1 MTVLVTGGCGYIG
14 AHVVHALHQAGER
27 VVVVDDLSYG
37 KPARIEGARLYGMDI
52 AAPGAGDRL
61 AEILDAEDV
70 DSVIHFAARKQVGE
84 SVEKPLW
91 YYQQNIN
98 GMLNVL
104 EQPFGIRFCALRY
117 FNVAG
122 CGPVELEDPAILNLI
137 PMLFDRLKK
146 GKAPAIFGD
155 DYPTPDGTC
164 VRDYIH
170 VSDLADAHIAAL
182 KYLDRD
188 ERKYDAFNVGTGEGT
203 SVRQIVD
210 EVKKVTGLPF
220 TEAVMARRA
229 GDPPHL
235 IGSPKRINEELGWHA
250 KYDVEDIVKS
260 AWDAWQANP
269 EHHIDVATWKQVS

>member
-1 MTVLVTGGCGYIG
+1 M
-14 AHVVHALHQAGER
+14 
-27 VVVVDDLSYG
+27 
-37 KPARIEGARLYGMDI
+37 
-52 AAPGAGDRL
+52 
-61 AEILDAEDV
+61 
-70 DSVIHFAARKQVGE
+70 
-84 SVEKPLW
+84 
-91 YYQQNIN
+91 
-98 GMLNVL
+98 
-104 EQPFGIRFCALRY
+104 
-117 FNVAG
+117 AG

-137 PMLFDRLKK
+137 PMLFNRLKQ

-220 TEAVMARRA
+220 EETVMARRA

-235 IGSPKRINEELGWHA
+235 IGSPKRINEEMGWHA

-269 EHHIDVATWKQVS
+269 EHHIDVETWKQTD

>member
-1 MTVLVTGGCGYIG
+1 M
-14 AHVVHALHQAGER
+14 
-27 VVVVDDLSYG
+27 
-37 KPARIEGARLYGMDI
+37 
-52 AAPGAGDRL
+52 
-61 AEILDAEDV
+61 
-70 DSVIHFAARKQVGE
+70 
-84 SVEKPLW
+84 
-91 YYQQNIN
+91 
-98 GMLNVL
+98 
-104 EQPFGIRFCALRY
+104 
-117 FNVAG
+117 
-122 CGPVELEDPAILNLI
+122 ELEDPTILNLI

-269 EHHIDVATWKQVS
+269 EHHIDIATWKQVG

>member
-1 MTVLVTGGCGYIG
+1 M
-14 AHVVHALHQAGER
+14 
-27 VVVVDDLSYG
+27 
-37 KPARIEGARLYGMDI
+37 
-52 AAPGAGDRL
+52 
-61 AEILDAEDV
+61 
-70 DSVIHFAARKQVGE
+70 
-84 SVEKPLW
+84 
-91 YYQQNIN
+91 
-98 GMLNVL
+98 
-104 EQPFGIRFCALRY
+104 
-117 FNVAG
+117 AG
-122 CGPVELEDPAILNLI
+122 CGPVELEEPSILNLS

-188 ERKYDAFNVGTGEGT
+188 ERKYDAFIVGTGECT

-220 TEAVMARRA
+220 EETVMARRA

-235 IGSPKRINEELGWHA
+235 IGAP
-250 KYDVEDIVKS
+250 
-260 AWDAWQANP
+260 
-269 EHHIDVATWKQVS
+269 

>member
-1 MTVLVTGGCGYIG
+1 
-14 AHVVHALHQAGER
+14 
-27 VVVVDDLSYG
+27 
-37 KPARIEGARLYGMDI
+37 
-52 AAPGAGDRL
+52 
-61 AEILDAEDV
+61 
-70 DSVIHFAARKQVGE
+70 
-84 SVEKPLW
+84 
-91 YYQQNIN
+91 
-98 GMLNVL
+98 
-104 EQPFGIRFCALRY
+104 
-117 FNVAG
+117 
-122 CGPVELEDPAILNLI
+122 
-137 PMLFDRLKK
+137 MLFNRLKQ

-220 TEAVMARRA
+220 AEAVMARRA

-235 IGSPKRINEELGWHA
+235 IGSPKRINEEMLA
-250 KYDVEDIVKS
+250 R
-260 AWDAWQANP
+260 
-269 EHHIDVATWKQVS
+269 QVRRGRHRQVRVGCLAGQPRTPHRRRHLEAG